1 MLASAF
7 ALGAGFLFLTSAAA
21 TAQSSNALQFSVA
34 PAGFDTA
41 PLAFPVG
48 PANFASG
55 PIQTETA
62 TTIEVSLPADVL
74 FDFDKS
80 EIRSTAQ
87 RALHEVA
94 DLIRGKAQSP
104 VTIQG
109 YTDALGKD
117 AYNQNLSERRASAV
131 KGWLV
136 TRESLSA
143 VRFTTAGFGPRNP
156 VAPNRKP
163 DGTDDPD
170 GRQLNR
176 RVTLII
182 RK

>member
-1 MLASAF
+1 MLIVTPLAAAGQSIGAPQFSTAPMALGAARLTFLQSPVDLASA
-7 ALGAGFLFLTSAAA
+7 
-21 TAQSSNALQFSVA
+21 
-34 PAGFDTA
+34 
-41 PLAFPVG
+41 
-48 PANFASG
+48 

-62 TTIEVSLPADVL
+62 TTIEVTLPADIL

-87 RALHEVA
+87 NALHEVA

-117 AYNQNLSERRASAV
+117 AYNQSLSERRANAV
-131 KGWLV
+131 KAWLV
-136 TRESLSA
+136 TKENLSA

-156 VAPNRKP
+156 VAPNRNP

-176 RVTLII
+176 RVTLVI